1 MRTRA
6 CFPFRCSCFQCSRD
20 LLKNISEYYC
30 CKELEGCVEG
40 MTCDLVREDLGEGEE
55 LKCVTEH
62 PGFQCAW
69 RNGVWEWQVPNT
81 ENGTS
86 KHTKTLDRRKGAL
99 IFLEICSYCFL
110 FWVLLTLLHW
120 YSVCRA
126 TWQCKY
132 LPSVFLTY
140 THRSPITWT
149 LCFQTYSPW
158 WDIDLLYLL
167 MTREILGKRQS
178 APFYEWSLWP
188 CDIKY
193 SV

>member
-1 MRTRA
+1 MWSCSWRSRRRRRIKMCHRA
-6 CFPFRCSCFQCSRD
+6 SWLPAS
-20 LLKNISEYYC
+20 
-30 CKELEGCVEG
+30 VP
-40 MTCDLVREDLGEGEE
+40 GEMES
-55 LKCVTEH
+55 
-62 PGFQCAW
+62 
-69 RNGVWEWQVPNT
+69 
-81 ENGTS
+81 ENG
-86 KHTKTLDRRKGAL
+86 KFQIQKTGQANIQKKLDRRKGAL
-99 IFLEICSYCFL
+99 VFLEICSYCFL

-132 LPSVFLTY
+132 LPSVFPTY